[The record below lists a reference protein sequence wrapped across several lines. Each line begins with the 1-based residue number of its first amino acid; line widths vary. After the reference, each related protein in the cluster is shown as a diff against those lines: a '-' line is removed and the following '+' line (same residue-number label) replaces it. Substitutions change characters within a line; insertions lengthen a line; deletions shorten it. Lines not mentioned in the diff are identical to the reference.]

1 MGESSMLSF
10 DTQGSPRILVFAGP
24 NGSGKSTVT
33 RNLPLVG
40 NYINADDI
48 KRTFGLSDLEAAQE
62 AEALRE
68 FHLEHGLDF
77 TFETVLST
85 ERNLNL
91 LRRAKS
97 AGYQIAAIF
106 VLTNNPDINVQRVHI
121 RSAAG
126 GHDVPTEKI
135 IARYHRS
142 LENIAELARIAD
154 KTTIVDNSADEPVV
168 ICQVVQQSASIFP
181 SELWSKEAILN
192 LLTHTNSR

>member
-1 MGESSMLSF
+1 MLSF
-10 DTQGSPRILVFAGP
+10 DAQGSPWILVFAGP

-33 RNLPLVG
+33 RNIPLIG

-68 FHLEHGLDF
+68 FHLERGLDF

-106 VLTNNPDINVQRVHI
+106 VLTNNPDINVQRVHT

-142 LENIAELARIAD
+142 LENIAELVRIAD
-154 KTTIVDNSADEPVV
+154 KTTIVDNTTDEPVV
-168 ICQVVQQSASIFP
+168 ICQVVQQNASIFP
-181 SELWSKEAILN
+181 SDLWPQDAILN
-192 LLTHTNSR
+192 LLTHTSIR